1 MCPGKCGWL
10 CRFTYLH
17 IPVHMF
23 IYIYMCVCVCLCVW
37 YICVCVCVCMCMC
50 VCCQVLG
57 VGITFSISSIRSCL
71 LLGIGVVH
79 ILSPQN
85 YHTFGKSPRDS
96 RPFFYINDVLRRMEG
111 RVGLA
116 ACLSTNQWKGD
127 HHDTDL
133 LMPIDKCKQFCPLI
147 SRLHM

>member
-1 MCPGKCGWL
+1 MY
-10 CRFTYLH
+10 TYTCAY
-17 IPVHMF
+17 V
-23 IYIYMCVCVCLCVW
+23 YIYFICVCVSVCVG
-37 YICVCVCVCMCMC
+37 YICACVCVCVCMCVCMC
-50 VCCQVLG
+50 YQVLG
-57 VGITFSISSIRSCL
+57 VGITCSISLTRSCL

-85 YHTFGKSPRDS
+85 YHTFGKSPGDS
-96 RPFFYINDVLRRMEG
+96 RPFYINDVLRKMEG

-116 ACLSTNQWKGD
+116 ACLSTNQWKRD

-147 SRLHM
+147 SRLHI